1 MFKIIPMQSTAER
14 EALCEKTGAEFH
26 PGDMAYRVTIE
37 EEEAGII
44 TFFIKGKKGCLRQ
57 ICFYPHMQD
66 FEVMF
71 IGGRACMNFM
81 DSVGASEG
89 YFISPDPQNERL
101 TLSLGYIKQ
110 ADGSY
115 YLNTEGFFID
125 HCSNHS
131 ENHDE

>member
-1 MFKIIPMQSTAER
+1 MHGLHR
-14 EALCEKTGAEFH
+14 EVPVLGRKALCIRTGAEFH

-44 TFFIKGKKGCLRQ
+44 TFFISGKKGCLRQ
-57 ICFYPHMQD
+57 ICFYPHMED

-81 DSVGASEG
+81 DSVGATEG
-89 YFISPDPQNERL
+89 YFISPDPKNERL
-101 TLSLGYIKQ
+101 TTALGYKKQ
-110 ADGSY
+110 DDGSY

-125 HCSNHS
+125 HCSHTKEPS
-131 ENHDE
+131 V

>member
-81 DSVGASEG
+81 DSVGASDG
-89 YFISPDPQNERL
+89 YFVNPDPHNERL
-101 TLSLGYIKQ
+101 TLALGYRKQ
-110 ADGSY
+110 EDGSY
-115 YLNTEGFFID
+115 YLNTEGFFIE
-125 HCSNHS
+125 HCK
-131 ENHDE
+131 NHDEHH